1 MCKLTI
7 YHSDKPMENV
17 VYWLNILHESKRL
30 MLCMRII
37 KSKFTPKSIQN
48 RPNRLRMWEEKMLA
62 TATVKIVLDSLSMPF
77 ATRRKNIE
85 NTGTLVCKPDL
96 QTLCFQ
102 VTSFSMVMAILDMWC
117 LQTCWRIMRSS
128 QNLPCLQR
136 ALLLLSRKITIN
148 LLRYVMKCQD

>member
-85 NTGTLVCKPDL
+85 NTRT
-96 QTLCFQ
+96 
-102 VTSFSMVMAILDMWC
+102 
-117 LQTCWRIMRSS
+117 
-128 QNLPCLQR
+128 
-136 ALLLLSRKITIN
+136 
-148 LLRYVMKCQD
+148 